1 MQFPKFFMEKNKLK
15 IKLPQIKTITNR
27 VFLFMKELKRLR
39 LGENL
44 SFEKIGA
51 KKKEGKE
58 PENKNMVFVQVGKY
72 IPSFFNRKR
81 VVSNLKVLKY
91 PVTQDMWV
99 KLMRNNPS
107 NFVGGRNPVDRI
119 SWWEAL
125 EYYNKLSVKCRLES
139 QCMA

>member
-1 MQFPKFFMEKNKLK
+1 M
-15 IKLPQIKTITNR
+15 
-27 VFLFMKELKRLR
+27 LR
-39 LGENL
+39 R
-44 SFEKIGA
+44 
-51 KKKEGKE
+51 KKVKSKE

-81 VVSNLKVLKY
+81 VVSDLKVLKY

>member
-1 MQFPKFFMEKNKLK
+1 
-15 IKLPQIKTITNR
+15 
-27 VFLFMKELKRLR
+27 
-39 LGENL
+39 
-44 SFEKIGA
+44 
-51 KKKEGKE
+51 
-58 PENKNMVFVQVGKY
+58 
-72 IPSFFNRKR
+72 
-81 VVSNLKVLKY
+81 
-91 PVTQDMWV
+91 MWV